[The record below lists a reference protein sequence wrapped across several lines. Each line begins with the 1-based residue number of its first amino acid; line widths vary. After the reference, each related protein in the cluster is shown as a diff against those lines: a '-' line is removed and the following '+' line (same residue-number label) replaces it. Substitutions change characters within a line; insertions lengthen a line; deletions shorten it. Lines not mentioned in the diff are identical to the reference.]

1 MRPLYAVAVLVVA
14 PVAAAA
20 PVDAQQVDTMPFH
33 RAAEYSKAERGD
45 AVLVMVDGRVV
56 YEAYHNRGK
65 PDVPHVLHSGT
76 KSFAGVLAV
85 AAQQDALLVLD
96 EPVSTTLTE
105 WQRDPAKR
113 DITIRQ
119 LLTLTS
125 GLEGGRS
132 GRPPTYA
139 AAITAPTMAAPGEVF
154 DYGPNPFQAFG
165 EVLRRKLAT
174 RGESVGAYLRRRL
187 LAPLGIAPGDW
198 PGLDDGQPQLP
209 SGAELTARDWARF
222 GEFVRQQGQWDGQQL
237 LPSETLVELFRGSR
251 VNPAY
256 GVTFWLNVPVSQAL
270 EEEVRLLAMNFQGVD
285 EIPGLEGMVVAA
297 GAFKQRLYIIPS
309 QRMVVVRFGRS
320 GNRQFSDA
328 AFLRLLTEAEAPAPP
343 RGRRWWRR
351 LWPGG

>member
-1 MRPLYAVAVLVVA
+1 MRPLYAVAAL
-14 PVAAAA
+14 VAAALPA
-20 PVDAQQVDTMPFH
+20 VPPLAAQQTDTMPFH
-33 RAAEYSKAERGD
+33 RAAEYSQAERGD

-65 PDVPHVLHSGT
+65 ADAPHVLHSGT
-76 KSFAGVLAV
+76 KSFAGILAV

-96 EPVSTTLTE
+96 EPAATTLTE

-125 GLEGGRS
+125 GLEAGRI
-132 GRPPTYA
+132 GRPPSYA
-139 AAITAPTMAAPGEVF
+139 AAITAPTVSAPGEVF

-165 EVLRRKLAT
+165 ELLKRKLAS
-174 RGESVGAYLRRRL
+174 RGETVGDYLRRRI
-187 LAPLGIAPGDW
+187 LAPLGIAPGEW
-198 PGLDDGQPQLP
+198 PGLEKGEPELP
-209 SGAELTARDWARF
+209 SGAELTARDWAKF
-222 GEFVRQQGQWDGQQL
+222 GELVRQQGQWQGSQL
-237 LPSETLVELFRGSR
+237 LPSETLVELFKGSR

-256 GVTFWLNVPVSQAL
+256 GVTFWLNVPVTQQL

-309 QRMVVVRFGRS
+309 QRMVVVRFGHS
-320 GNRQFSDA
+320 GNRHFSDA
-328 AFLRLLTEAEAPAPP
+328 AFLRLLTGAEAPPPP